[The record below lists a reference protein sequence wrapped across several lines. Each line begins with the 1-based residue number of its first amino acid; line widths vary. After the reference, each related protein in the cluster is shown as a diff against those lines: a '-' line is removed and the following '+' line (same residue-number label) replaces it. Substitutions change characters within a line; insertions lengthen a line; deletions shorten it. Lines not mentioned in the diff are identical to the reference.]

1 MSRRTLRLASHH
13 LGSLG
18 EDSLDA
24 MTEERQWR
32 AAMLDGQRKL
42 IAAQEHW
49 ADGDRM
55 QKWIAIGA
63 TLAIPLSAAVWRAIG
78 IGRRRKRR

>member
-1 MSRRTLRLASHH
+1 MPSRRTLRLARRS

-32 AAMLDGQRKL
+32 SAMLAGQREL
-42 IAAQEHW
+42 IAAQKHW
-49 ADGDRM
+49 ADGDRF
-55 QKWIAIGA
+55 QKWIAIAA
-63 TLAIPLSAAVWRAIG
+63 TLAIPLSAAVWRRIG
-78 IGRRRKRR
+78 IGRRRRA